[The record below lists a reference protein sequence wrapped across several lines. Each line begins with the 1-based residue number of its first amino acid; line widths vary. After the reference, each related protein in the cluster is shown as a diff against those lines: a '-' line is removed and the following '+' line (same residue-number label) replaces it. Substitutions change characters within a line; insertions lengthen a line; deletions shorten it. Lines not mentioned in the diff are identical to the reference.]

1 MKPIT
6 RAQREALLKI
16 YRRQPELNA
25 PDPRAGNP
33 GRSYLEFRRTAQHN
47 ALMDCVMV
55 PYCNMWLGIETDGYT
70 HS

>member
-1 MKPIT
+1 MAPLT
-6 RAQREALLKI
+6 RKQREALLNV

-25 PDPRAGNP
+25 PNPRSGNP
-33 GRSYLEFRRTAQHN
+33 GRSYLQFRRTA
-47 ALMDCVMV
+47 LSLTDCVMV